1 VGNPRSVASKF
12 EVVRDLTHHSV
23 AFIGAI
29 SNIHS
34 LCSTYHWLA
43 WICTAP
49 SIVINLIQGFLPTV
63 LLALLFMLVPIVMR
77 IFARLEGIPQK
88 TGVELSLMDRFF
100 IFQVIVCGRGTS
112 LLSDNLLEH
121 RQNGFL
127 VVTLSSGIIASLP
140 GLVNNPTSV
149 PTLLA
154 QNLPKASTF
163 FLT

>member
-1 VGNPRSVASKF
+1 
-12 EVVRDLTHHSV
+12 
-23 AFIGAI
+23 
-29 SNIHS
+29 
-34 LCSTYHWLA
+34 
-43 WICTAP
+43 
-49 SIVINLIQGFLPTV
+49 
-63 LLALLFMLVPIVMR
+63 MLVPIVMR

-100 IFQVIVCGRGTS
+100 IFQVIVCGHGTS

-121 RQNGFL
+121 QQNGFL

-140 GLVNNPTSV
+140 GLVNNPASV